1 MIEFL
6 LKRQNPDGGWPY
18 RVGGSWTEPTV
29 YATLALLSAGEKKAA
44 DRGVDWMLRTVR
56 EDGGW
61 ASRPEADESSW
72 VTALAALLPEEKL
85 GPPVRRRAIQ
95 WLLGVRGQDTTPLE
109 MLRLR
114 LLGGKAS
121 PDAKHP
127 GWPWTVGA
135 TAWVNPTTAA
145 LLALEREQ
153 RMNPT
158 PAVINRAEAGRRF
171 LLSHMCADG
180 GWNYGATSA
189 WGYDMRPYPET
200 TGMALAALRGVRI
213 PQMEQGL
220 VAALRFLDTRSAEAQ
235 NWLRLGLRAHGRLP
249 EGYQPP
255 VEVRYRTVPDAA
267 LHLIAS
273 GGGFA

>member
-6 LKRQNPDGGWPY
+6 LQKQNPDGGWPY

-29 YATLALLSAGEKKAA
+29 YATLALLSAGEKAAA
-44 DRGVDWMLRTVR
+44 DRGIAWMLRTVR

-61 ASRPEADESSW
+61 ASRPEMESSW

-85 GPPVRRRAIQ
+85 GTRTRKRAIR
-95 WLLGVRGQDTTPLE
+95 WLLGVRGQDTMALE

-114 LLGGKAS
+114 LLGGKPSA
-121 PDAKHP
+121 DAAHP

-135 TAWVNPTTAA
+135 AAWVNPTTVA

-153 RMNPT
+153 RMNPS
-158 PAVINRAEAGRRF
+158 PEVNERAEEGRIY
-171 LLSHMCADG
+171 LLSHMCSGG
-180 GWNYGATSA
+180 GWNYGSTSA
-189 WGYDMRPYPET
+189 WGFDMRAYPET
-200 TGMALAALRGVRI
+200 TGMALAALRGVRAQ
-213 PQMEQGL
+213 QMEQAFA
-220 VAALRFLDTRSAEAQ
+220 AALRFLETRSADAQ

-249 EGYQPP
+249 DGYQPP
-255 VEVRYRTVPDAA
+255 ADVRYRTVTEAA
-267 LHLIAS
+267 LDSIAS